1 VIDMKTEGMPSRKSA
16 PQLQAMSLG
25 GAEAMELYLAE
36 IERNLAALKGEVG
49 GLKSALAERSE
60 LLKKI

>member
-1 VIDMKTEGMPSRKSA
+1 MKTDGMLSRKSA
-16 PQLQAMSLG
+16 PQLPDMSLG